1 MSAVAFQLDSGGDGT
16 LALRGLLTF
25 DTAHAAL
32 LALRER
38 LRGGSVSQLDLAGV
52 ERSDSAGLS
61 CVLAVLA
68 DSRGNGH
75 PLGVRHLPEGMRALA
90 RVCEVESLLT
100 TA

>member
-1 MSAVAFQLDSGGDGT
+1 MSDVDFQLEPDGAGA
-16 LALRGLLTF
+16 LAVRGKLTF
-25 DTAHAAL
+25 DNAHAAL

-38 LRGGSVSQLDLAGV
+38 LRGAPVSELDLGGV

-68 DSRGNGH
+68 DSRLQGR
-75 PLGVRHLPEGMRALA
+75 PLRVRHMPAGMQALA

-100 TA
+100 AG